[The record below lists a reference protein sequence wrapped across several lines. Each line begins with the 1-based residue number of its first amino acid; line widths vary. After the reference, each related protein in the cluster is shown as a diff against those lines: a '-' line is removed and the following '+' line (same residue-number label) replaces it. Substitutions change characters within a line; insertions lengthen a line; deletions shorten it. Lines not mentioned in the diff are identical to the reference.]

1 MDNEFEPEED
11 QELSFGW
18 EDEEES
24 IEVQDT
30 WLDK

>member
-1 MDNEFEPEED
+1 MDNKFESEGD

-18 EDEEES
+18 EDEEP

>member
-1 MDNEFEPEED
+1 MDKEFESEED

-18 EDEEES
+18 QDEEP
-24 IEVQDT
+24 IEVEDT